1 MQGERSASLGVDKLR
16 AAEHKMSLF
25 RKGSVLA
32 PAPLYFG
39 RGSMTPAV
47 MATYDRFDVAF
58 ERGEGAY
65 LYSTDGRRFLDFGAG
80 VAVTVLGHCHPHLV
94 EALCAQA
101 RRVWHCSN
109 LYRIPDQERLAQR
122 LAAATFA
129 DAAFFCNSG
138 AEAIE
143 CGLKLVRKYQD
154 IAGAPERYRVI
165 TSTGAFHGRT
175 LATIAASGSEKHLE
189 GFEPKVDGFDHAPFG
204 DLDAVRATVGP
215 RTAAILVEP
224 IQGESGIHAA
234 SADFLRGLREIADA
248 EGLLLFFD
256 EVQCGIGRT
265 GHLFAHEWVGVTP
278 DLMAIAKGLG
288 GGFPVGACLA
298 RAPVAA
304 AFAPGSHGSTFGG
317 NPLAMAVGNAVLDV
331 VLDEPFLAHVRET
344 GAALQRRLALL
355 AARFPGII
363 AEVRGMG
370 LMLGL
375 KCVISN
381 RTLVGKLL
389 EQGLLSIPAGDN
401 VVRLLPPLII
411 GEREVGEACR
421 IIEDACAELAAR
433 AA

>member
-1 MQGERSASLGVDKLR
+1 MI
-16 AAEHKMSLF
+16 
-25 RKGSVLA
+25 
-32 PAPLYFG
+32 
-39 RGSMTPAV
+39 PAV

-80 VAVTVLGHCHPHLV
+80 IAVSILGHCHPHLV

-109 LYRIPDQERLAQR
+109 LYRIPDQERLARR
-122 LAAATFA
+122 LVAASFA

-138 AEAIE
+138 AEAVE

-154 IAGAPERYRVI
+154 IAGAPDRYRVI
-165 TSTGAFHGRT
+165 TCTGAFHGRT
-175 LATIAASGSEKHLE
+175 LATIAAGGSEKHLA
-189 GFEPKVDGFDHAPFG
+189 GFEPEVDGFDHAPFG
-204 DLDAVRATVGP
+204 DLDAVRAAVGP

-224 IQGESGIHAA
+224 IQGEGGIHPA
-234 SADFLRGLREIADA
+234 SADFLRGLRDIADA
-248 EGLLLFFD
+248 QGLLLFFD
-256 EVQCGIGRT
+256 EVQCGLGRT
-265 GHLFAHEWVGVTP
+265 GRLFAHEWAGVTP

-298 RAPVAA
+298 REHVAA

-317 NPLAMAVGNAVLDV
+317 NPLAMAVGNAVLDI
-331 VLDEPFLAHVRET
+331 VLDEPFLARVREI

-355 AARFPGII
+355 AARFPGVI
-363 AEVRGMG
+363 AEVRGRG

-375 KCVISN
+375 KCVIGN
-381 RTLVGKLL
+381 RTLAGELFDR
-389 EQGLLSIPAGDN
+389 GLLSVSAGDN

-411 GEREVGEACR
+411 GEPEVEEACR
-421 IIEDACAELAAR
+421 IIEDACAELAAK